1 MKEELINKAYEI
13 AKERYAA
20 VGVDTEKV
28 METMQNFH
36 LSLHCWQADDVTG
49 FEVQAGSLTGGIQAT
64 GNYPGKA
71 RNIDELRA
79 DILKAASYIPG
90 THRLNLHEIY
100 GDFQGKVV
108 DRDEVEPEHFKSW
121 IEWGKENN
129 MKLDFNSTS
138 FSHPKSGDL
147 SLSNPD
153 SAKGRDPKRD
163 SVRLRRKAVALSIP
177 CITAVDTANALV
189 DCLRSDHDLKNI
201 PLVDIATLYHKK

>member
-121 IEWGKENN
+121 IEWGKETTCPSSTTSR
-129 MKLDFNSTS
+129 MNSASPLTAARAAGI
-138 FSHPKSGDL
+138 SGSIRSACL
-147 SLSNPD
+147 SWALLLPW
-153 SAKGRDPKRD
+153 
-163 SVRLRRKAVALSIP
+163 VAGPS
-177 CITAVDTANALV
+177 LV
-189 DCLRSDHDLKNI
+189 
-201 PLVDIATLYHKK
+201 